1 MKMNKGFKKMKTTT
15 AKKAVIK
22 KLKAKKTYYFK
33 VRAFK
38 KVGEK
43 KAYTSYSEVVSM
55 KAKK

>member
-1 MKMNKGFKKMKTTT
+1 MNKGFKKMKTTT